1 MIKVDVKTILKQG
14 LTHWNN
20 LQSNYFLT
28 IQMWHEHTAV
38 FNIYWRNTYNYL
50 GLSLKKPINKN
61 FDLLKVTILILKR
74 YIDIKIQPI

>member
-1 MIKVDVKTILKQG
+1 MSTQQYSIFTEEIK
-14 LTHWNN
+14 
-20 LQSNYFLT
+20 
-28 IQMWHEHTAV
+28 
-38 FNIYWRNTYNYL
+38 TYNYL